1 MKSFIVSVLLVTNA
15 RPIHV
20 VGMEEIGY
28 FVRRRDLAYRQP
40 KLYSSTA
47 YPVDYAPSEP
57 LIPSAEHVN
66 YPPSQNGQ
74 EMPASQGSVE
84 EYTPS
89 NPSYDNDDAPASQG
103 SGEGYP
109 APYTRP
115 IGQEYIRETVN
126 GISQGYEEYMPSQES
141 TTSSISPVKQ
151 KTSSYSS
158 ATEDYMSSDT
168 DQDGSPASHSS
179 VEYTV
184 TSDGGGTYVKQTISD
199 NRSTST
205 KSYHIP
211 PANEYPI
218 PKRFLY

>member
-28 FVRRRDLAYRQP
+28 FVRRRDLTYRQP
-40 KLYSSTA
+40 KLSTA
-47 YPVDYAPSEP
+47 YPVQVADYAPSEP
-57 LIPSAEHVN
+57 LIPSAGHVN
-66 YPPSQNGQ
+66 YPPSQNSQ

-115 IGQEYIRETVN
+115 IGQEHIRETVN

-141 TTSSISPVKQ
+141 TTSPAKQ
-151 KTSSYSS
+151 KN
-158 ATEDYMSSDT
+158 
-168 DQDGSPASHSS
+168 QLLLIRDGRLH
-179 VEYTV
+179 
-184 TSDGGGTYVKQTISD
+184 VK
-199 NRSTST
+199 R
-205 KSYHIP
+205 H
-211 PANEYPI
+211 
-218 PKRFLY
+218 